1 MSAFEFFF
9 SFYGLLLGLS
19 VAVIATGLATAIQ
32 HRKKIRIGWLTPLLA
47 LFVGLDIASF
57 WDFAW
62 TIFRD
67 VPFSYGLLVV
77 GLVIALVYFV
87 AASLVFPHEIE
98 DGLSLDDHFWANKK
112 LVLLLTTVANVVAVG
127 AMLPTIMSK
136 AGGAFLLANYA
147 ITVGL
152 YIVLVVPAAFA
163 RKKTL
168 FATLTG
174 IHIAIYLLL
183 AALSAVFP
191 NVNDALLEPAAGAE
205 SPAGA
210 ATTEPSLA
218 IPANPS

>member
-32 HRKKIRIGWLTPLLA
+32 HRRKLRIGWLTPLLA

-67 VPFSYGLLVV
+67 VPFSYGLLVM
-77 GLVIALVYFV
+77 GLVVALVYFV

-112 LVLLLTTVANVVAVG
+112 LVLLLTTAANVLAMAVMVPV
-127 AMLPTIMSK
+127 MLAKP
-136 AGGAFLLANYA
+136 GG
-147 ITVGL
+147 
-152 YIVLVVPAAFA
+152 VLVLATYAFNLALYAGLVIPAAFA
-163 RKKTL
+163 RGRRL
-168 FATLTG
+168 FAILIG
-174 IHIAIYLLL
+174 IHVAIYLLL
-183 AALSAVFP
+183 AVWSAIAP
-191 NVNDALLEPAAGAE
+191 GAADALLEQGAARADAPAASTAD
-205 SPAGA
+205 PA
-210 ATTEPSLA
+210 
-218 IPANPS
+218 

>member
-67 VPFSYGLLVV
+67 IPFSYGLLVI

-87 AASLVFPHEIE
+87 AASLVFPHDIE

-112 LVLLLTTVANVVAVG
+112 LVLLLTTAANVLAVVT
-127 AMLPTIMSK
+127 MIPVIMSK
-136 AGGAFLLANYA
+136 AGSAFLLGNYA
-147 ITVGL
+147 VTVGL
-152 YIVLVVPAAFA
+152 YVALVVPAAFA

-168 FATLTG
+168 FVWLIG
-174 IHIAIYLLL
+174 FHIGIYLLL
-183 AALSAVFP
+183 AGLSAALP
-191 NVNDALLEPAAGAE
+191 NANEALLEPARKADVVAGV
-205 SPAGA
+205 GA
-210 ATTEPSLA
+210 TAP
-218 IPANPS
+218 

>member
-67 VPFSYGLLVV
+67 IPFSYGLLVV

-87 AASLVFPHEIE
+87 AASLVFPHDIE

-112 LVLLLTTVANVVAVG
+112 LVLLLTTVANVLAVVAMIPVI
-127 AMLPTIMSK
+127 TSK
-136 AGGAFLLANYA
+136 AGGAFLLGNYA
-147 ITVGL
+147 VTVSL
-152 YIVLVVPAAFA
+152 YVALVVPAAFA

-168 FATLTG
+168 FAWLIG
-174 IHIAIYLLL
+174 IHIVIYLLL
-183 AALSAVFP
+183 AGLSAALP
-191 NVNDALLEPAAGAE
+191 NANEALLEPASQADAVTGAGATA
-205 SPAGA
+205 P
-210 ATTEPSLA
+210 
-218 IPANPS
+218 

>member
-67 VPFSYGLLVV
+67 IPFSYGLLVV
-77 GLVIALVYFV
+77 GLIIALIYFV
-87 AASLVFPHEIE
+87 AASLVFPHAIE

-112 LVLLLTTVANVVAVG
+112 LVLLLTTVANIVALAVMIPVIMARPGGVV
-127 AMLPTIMSK
+127 
-136 AGGAFLLANYA
+136 LLANYA
-147 ITVGL
+147 VTVSL
-152 YIVLVVPAAFA
+152 YIGLVVPAAFA
-163 RKKTL
+163 RKQRL
-168 FATLTG
+168 FAWLIG
-174 IHIAIYLLL
+174 IHIAVYLLL
-183 AALSAVFP
+183 AGLSAANP
-191 NVNDALLEPAAGAE
+191 NAADVVLEPAGKSDAVADFAV
-205 SPAGA
+205 PA
-210 ATTEPSLA
+210 P
-218 IPANPS
+218 

>member
-32 HRKKIRIGWLTPLLA
+32 HRKKIRIGWLTPMLA

-67 VPFSYGLLVV
+67 IPFSYGLLVV

-87 AASLVFPHEIE
+87 AASLVFPHGIE

-112 LVLLLTTVANVVAVG
+112 LVLLLTTVANILAVVTMIPV
-127 AMLPTIMSK
+127 IMSR
-136 AGGAFLLANYA
+136 AGGTFLLGNYA
-147 ITVGL
+147 VTLGL
-152 YIVLVVPAAFA
+152 YVALVVPAAFA
-163 RKKTL
+163 RKKSL
-168 FATLTG
+168 FAWLTG
-174 IHIAIYLLL
+174 FHIVIYLLL
-183 AALSAVFP
+183 AGLSAAMP
-191 NVNDALLEPAAGAE
+191 NANEALLAPASKADAVASVGATA
-205 SPAGA
+205 P
-210 ATTEPSLA
+210 
-218 IPANPS
+218 